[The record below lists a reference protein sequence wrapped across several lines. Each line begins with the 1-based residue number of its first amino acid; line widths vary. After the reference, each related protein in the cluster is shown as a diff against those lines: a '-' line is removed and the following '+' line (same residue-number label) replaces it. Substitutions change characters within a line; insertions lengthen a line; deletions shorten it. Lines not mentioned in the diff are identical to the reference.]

1 MAEVDWDEVLII
13 IQDLIAALND
23 ASGRFCEAKYFKACL
38 DIDGKIRPIVV
49 ELKRDAKARKR
60 VKELAEE
67 SPELAEE
74 GEEEIPELEITAEQ
88 RARLME
94 EEL

>member
-49 ELKRDAKARKR
+49 ELKRDAKARKS
-60 VKELAEE
+60 VEALAEE
-67 SPELAEE
+67 APEF
-74 GEEEIPELEITAEQ
+74 EEEEYQWIPEVALTEKQKKI
-88 RARLME
+88 LME